1 MIENKASFIQGSFN
15 MLKAKV
21 SPEASDEKSQPMSG
35 HSLVSTIDGIYL
47 DVDTVHKQYNSHK

>member
-21 SPEASDEKSQPMSG
+21 SPEASDEKELA
-35 HSLVSTIDGIYL
+35 LVRTQS
-47 DVDTVHKQYNSHK
+47 S

>member
-21 SPEASDEKSQPMSG
+21 SPEASDEKELA
-35 HSLVSTIDGIYL
+35 HVRT
-47 DVDTVHKQYNSHK
+47 